1 MVSGDGEPSIA
12 GIPYGQ
18 RRTARKMYFWH
29 WGVKVVF
36 VREKEMSAWVSLAI
50 LSITDS
56 MSSLGSWGDMS
67 EQ

>member
-1 MVSGDGEPSIA
+1 
-12 GIPYGQ
+12 
-18 RRTARKMYFWH
+18 MYFWH